1 MVRRAFATLYF
12 WVLVGVL
19 AGALTGLMAPDT
31 AQALKILGDIFLK
44 LLKMLIAPIVFV
56 TIVLG
61 IAGMRD
67 LKSVGRVGGKAL
79 LYFEVLTTLALA
91 LGLLFVNILRPGAG
105 FHVDPASLDAASVA
119 NYVQQSHAQ
128 TLSGFVQ
135 NLVPATMLAAL
146 ANGDLLQVLFV
157 AVLVGLGTASA
168 GARAAGFV
176 RILEALSATLLGI
189 LAMLMKLAPL
199 GVFGAMAYT
208 VGVHGLAAVTS
219 LAALLGVFYL
229 TCGVFIFGIL
239 GLVCRTFGFSLLRLI
254 AALRTEIL
262 TGFGTAS
269 SESVLAPLMEKLE
282 TMGCS
287 RSVVGLVV
295 PSGYSFNMDG
305 SSIYLTVAAVF
316 LAQAQGIDLG
326 LSQQMALLGVAM
338 LTSKGASGVTGAG
351 FIVLAMTL
359 ASVHTVPVASIA
371 LILGVD
377 RFMGEGRVVTNLI
390 GNAVAT
396 LVISAWEGELDR
408 GKLRA
413 ALRSAQAPAPVAS

>member
-1 MVRRAFATLYF
+1 MIRRAFKTLYF
-12 WVLVGVL
+12 WVLVGVV
-19 AGALTGLMAPDT
+19 AGALTGLVAPDA
-31 AQALKILGDIFLK
+31 AQSLKVLGDIFLK

-79 LYFEVLTTLALA
+79 LYFEVLTTIALA
-91 LGLLFVNILRPGAG
+91 LGLLFVNALRPGAG
-105 FHVDPASLDAASVA
+105 FHVDPASLDAVSVA
-119 NYVQQSHAQ
+119 SYVAQGHAQ
-128 TLSGFVQ
+128 TLVGFLQ
-135 NLVPATMLAAL
+135 NLVPATMFAAL

-157 AVLVGLGTASA
+157 AVLVGLGAASA
-168 GARAAGFV
+168 GARAAAFT
-176 RILEALSATLLGI
+176 RILEALSATLLEI

-208 VGVHGLAAVTS
+208 IGAHGFAAVTS

-229 TCGVFIFGIL
+229 TCGVFIFGVL
-239 GLVCRTFGFSLLRLI
+239 GLVCRAFGFSLLRLI

-262 TGFGTAS
+262 TAFGTAS

-305 SSIYLTVAAVF
+305 SSIYVTVAAVF
-316 LAQAQGIDLG
+316 LAQAQGIDLS
-326 LSQQMALLGVAM
+326 LSQQLTLLGVAM

-359 ASVHTVPVASIA
+359 ASVQTVPVASIA

-390 GNAVAT
+390 GNAVAA
-396 LVISAWEGELDR
+396 LVISAWEGELNR
-408 GKLRA
+408 GKLHE
-413 ALRSAQAPAPVAS
+413 ALRPRPITKPVTS

>member
-1 MVRRAFATLYF
+1 MRRAFTTLYF
-12 WVLVGVL
+12 WVLMGVV
-19 AGALTGLMAPDT
+19 AGVLTGLMAPDS
-31 AQALKILGDIFLK
+31 AQSLKVLGDIFLK

-79 LYFEVLTTLALA
+79 LYFEVLTTIALA
-91 LGLLFVNILRPGAG
+91 LGLLFVNTLRPGAG
-105 FHVDPASLDAASVA
+105 FHVDPSSLDAASVA
-119 NYVQQSHAQ
+119 SYVEQGHSQ
-128 TLSGFVQ
+128 TLIGFFQ
-135 NLVPATMLAAL
+135 NLVPATMFAAL
-146 ANGDLLQVLFV
+146 ANGNLLQVLFV
-157 AVLVGLGTASA
+157 AVLVGLGAASA
-168 GARAAGFV
+168 GVRAAAFT
-176 RILEALSATLLGI
+176 RTLEALSATLLEI

-208 VGVHGLAAVTS
+208 IGAHGLAAVTS

-229 TCGVFIFGIL
+229 TCGVFIFGVL
-239 GLVCRTFGFSLLRLI
+239 ALVCRAFGFSLLRLI
-254 AALRTEIL
+254 AALRIEIL
-262 TGFGTAS
+262 TAFGTAS

-316 LAQAQGIDLG
+316 LAQAQGIDLS
-326 LSQQMALLGVAM
+326 LSQQLMLLGVAM

-359 ASVHTVPVASIA
+359 ASVQTVPVASIA

-390 GNAVAT
+390 GNAVAA
-396 LVISAWEGELDR
+396 LVISAWEGELNRD
-408 GKLRA
+408 KLRE
-413 ALRSAQAPAPVAS
+413 ALRPNRIVGTLAS